1 MSRSQ
6 KNELHSTILT
16 GLLLFSLLVVLLIR
30 FSFSPATPT
39 YPPLPVS
46 VDIVVVGSGLVG
58 ELTALAA
65 AQQAADVLYLDLQ
78 NTEQPL
84 LPPYLPVFWL
94 AEKSAPA
101 AETEHVYLPETMAL
115 EIYRRGGEAG
125 NYAQILN
132 FCLQSAESLFWLE
145 SLTGLELINKGNL
158 NHAFHRVPANTLSA
172 LRRQVTAMLPERV
185 RVEKDWLPLRLKQQE
200 RRITGLVVR
209 TAEGEEEEISA
220 RAVVLADGGFA
231 GNEELLQDYAGLSGV
246 RPRLEGG
253 HHGIGLEL
261 AQAAGAQTKN
271 LSQVLLQPVLAE
283 DGSPVEQLAWEQALL
298 FTQSGQLLSGD
309 NLTKILLKAGGTVM
323 AVAGQGSPLAR
334 QIKTATVANVDL
346 LAALLKSH
354 PSVVAEQVKA
364 LQPPYA
370 AAEISLVALTAGG
383 LTVNEFYNV
392 MGQQGALPGLYAAGE
407 LTEGLHGRQALP
419 ELFLT
424 EAVVSAK
431 IAGEQVAQWA
441 NP

>member
-1 MSRSQ
+1 M
-6 KNELHSTILT
+6 
-16 GLLLFSLLVVLLIR
+16 
-30 FSFSPATPT
+30 
-39 YPPLPVS
+39 
-46 VDIVVVGSGLVG
+46 VGSGLVG

-65 AQQAADVLYLDLQ
+65 AQPATDVLYLICRIRSSRYYRL
-78 NTEQPL
+78 
-84 LPPYLPVFWL
+84 LPVFWL

-158 NHAFHRVPANTLSA
+158 NHAFHRVPAKTLSA

-323 AVAGQGSPLAR
+323 AVAGQGSPLAA
-334 QIKTATVANVDL
+334 IKTATVANVDL

-354 PSVVAEQVKA
+354 PSVVAEQV
-364 LQPPYA
+364 LYSRHMQPEIQFSSPYRR
-370 AAEISLVALTAGG
+370 G

-392 MGQQGALPGLYAAGE
+392 MGQQVHCRAYMP
-407 LTEGLHGRQALP
+407 P
-419 ELFLT
+419 
-424 EAVVSAK
+424 
-431 IAGEQVAQWA
+431 A
-441 NP
+441 N